1 MNNSHAA
8 KYTVQTQN
16 DESCCVPKFNSHIS
30 RTLDRRA
37 VRGRYHRGNYCCQGR
52 VRFNYLRVYMNVSVN
67 DTLTLT
73 RLSNREEPSC
83 IQSVVE
89 LCPARDRRPIKN
101 ATLQNELDSAA
112 ATAAVARAASVVMT
126 LEQTARSLRQTCAS
140 CSNSLMQLLCR
151 VTAPNVLSLIIPSE
165 VSRI

>member
-1 MNNSHAA
+1 M
-8 KYTVQTQN
+8 
-16 DESCCVPKFNSHIS
+16 
-30 RTLDRRA
+30 RGA

-52 VRFNYLRVYMNVSVN
+52 VRFNYLQVYMNVSVN

-73 RLSNREEPSC
+73 RLGNREEPSC

-112 ATAAVARAASVVMT
+112 ASLAHASVVMT
-126 LEQTARSLRQTCAS
+126 LEQTARSHALYLCTCVV
-140 CSNSLMQLLCR
+140 LMQLLCR
-151 VTAPNVLSLIIPSE
+151 VTAPNVMLIITTSE
-165 VSRI
+165 LR